1 MATMK
6 KDSRSKSETAP
17 ADPIEIASV
26 DAAPAKPKPEAHVY
40 TTGNSPIRCD
50 TEPRGHATPEGRSPL
65 EIRVD
70 ASNGFVPLWA
80 KNVFLKWRFRESA
93 LASRPNRNAIKAKTR
108 ELMGAALVA
117 WGDSAPVTFKEDS
130 DVWDFEIV
138 VKSADDCDTQGC
150 VLAQAFFP
158 DGGRHQLL
166 VYPKMFTQSPK
177 EQVDTLIHEIG
188 HVFGLRHWFANISE
202 TAWPSE
208 LFGTDNKFTIMNY
221 GANSELTSQDKAD
234 LKKLYQLV
242 WSGALAEIN
251 GTPIRLVRPYHE
263 LAAPSGLIAA
273 RVTPSDPSELGGR
286 VGAAQQLIQVASDL
300 LSGKLAD

>member
-1 MATMK
+1 MANAK
-6 KDSRSKSETAP
+6 KDAGPKPETATVDRISIP
-17 ADPIEIASV
+17 SA
-26 DAAPAKPKPEAHVY
+26 DAAPVKPEPEAHIYAAGESSV
-40 TTGNSPIRCD
+40 RCD
-50 TEPRGHATPEGRSPL
+50 TEPRGHATPEGRSPS

-108 ELMGAALVA
+108 ALMGAALVA
-117 WGDSAPVTFKEDS
+117 WGDSAPVTFKEDG
-130 DVWDFEIV
+130 DVWDFEVV
-138 VKSADDCDTQGC
+138 VKAADDCDGQGC

-166 VYPKMFTQSPK
+166 VYPRMFTQSLK

-188 HVFGLRHWFANISE
+188 HIFGLRHWFANVSE

-208 LFGTDNKFTIMNY
+208 LFGTDTKFSIMNY
-221 GANSELTSQDKAD
+221 GVNSELTSPDKAD

-242 WSGALAEIN
+242 WSGALTEIN

-263 LAAPSGLIAA
+263 LAAPSGLLAA
-273 RVTPSDPSELGGR
+273 RVAPSDPSELGGR
-286 VGAAQQLIQVASDL
+286 VGAAQQLLQVASDL